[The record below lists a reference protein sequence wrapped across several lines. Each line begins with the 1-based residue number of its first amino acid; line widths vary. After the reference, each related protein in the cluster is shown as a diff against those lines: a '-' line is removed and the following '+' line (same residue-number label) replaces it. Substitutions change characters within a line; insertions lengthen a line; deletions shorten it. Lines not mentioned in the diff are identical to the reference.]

1 MSKADE
7 MFEKLGYELEDELDE
22 YKKSSINILDPKREY
37 MKLLEFKPSLYKK
50 YNLRINTKYSDV
62 MPSIFWSALS
72 RGFKTIEFK
81 DLNKAIL
88 YEMEE

>member
-1 MSKADE
+1 M
-7 MFEKLGYELEDELDE
+7 
-22 YKKSSINILDPKREY
+22 KSDVNVLDPKREY
-37 MKLLEFKPSLYKK
+37 MKLLELNPQLYKK
-50 YNLRINTKYSDV
+50 YNLRINTKYSEV

-81 DLNKAIL
+81 DLNKDIL